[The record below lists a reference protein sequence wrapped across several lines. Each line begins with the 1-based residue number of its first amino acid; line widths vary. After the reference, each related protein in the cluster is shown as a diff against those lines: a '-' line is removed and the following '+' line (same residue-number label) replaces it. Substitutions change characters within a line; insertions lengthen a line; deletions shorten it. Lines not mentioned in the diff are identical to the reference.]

1 MIKIIR
7 ISKVSDFKS
16 IEDLAHIIW
25 HEHYVPIIGIE
36 QVEYML
42 EKFQSVRTM
51 QKQVKEGA
59 EYFII
64 NTDEKSVGYISFS
77 QKGETL
83 FLSKIYILNEMRG
96 KGIGHSAM
104 KFIEESA
111 IAKDLNKIALTVNKY
126 NTGSIKAYLK
136 MGFINVGE
144 IVSDIGQGYV
154 MDDYKLEKP
163 LKNRKNI
170 NSLDKSNN

>member
-1 MIKIIR
+1 MIKFC
-7 ISKVSDFKS
+7 KVLKDSDFKTIS
-16 IEDLAHIIW
+16 DLAHIIW

-42 EKFQSVRTM
+42 DKFQSVQTM
-51 QKQVKEGA
+51 QMQVKEGA

-64 NTDEKSVGYISFS
+64 KNDEKSVGYISFS

-126 NTGSIKAYLK
+126 NTSSINAYLK
-136 MGFINVGE
+136 MGFINVGK

-154 MDDYKLEKP
+154 MDDYQLEKP
-163 LKNRKNI
+163 LKLTQLPR
-170 NSLDKSNN
+170 